1 NDRKKKSRNRKMAG
15 MMTETKRYVNK
26 KHLLT
31 YTLDDQVVHAM
42 RVSNLAYAIGRELG
56 LDEDTCQSLFDAGLL
71 HDIGKEKLRSYVYEE
86 AQNPLMVEEM
96 KYVRMHATLG
106 YEILRERG
114 YPEFI
119 LQSVLHHHENM
130 DGSGYPDNLR
140 GEEIPYGA
148 RILRVCDV
156 FAALISDR
164 PYRKS
169 FDKATAIELMIEE
182 IKNFDIKVF
191 LAFQRVIHRHDYQ
204 KME

>member
-1 NDRKKKSRNRKMAG
+1 MAG
-15 MMTETKRYVNK
+15 MMTERKRYVNK

-204 KME
+204 KMELIE